1 MSGGSWEYTM
11 GNMVNS
17 SNQFYT
23 SSASNWSTTTYPLLK
38 YYDSYTYN
46 TSSSTYTRGRLG
58 DATVEMAPSSSSNT
72 SWYSDYANF
81 PGSSSSWFR
90 RGGGYASGTNAG
102 AFVFNY
108 GNGIAGNAN
117 SFRVSLGALD

>member
-1 MSGGSWEYTM
+1 MLFRS
-11 GNMVNS
+11 
-17 SNQFYT
+17 
-23 SSASNWSTTTYPLLK
+23 
-38 YYDSYTYN
+38 
-46 TSSSTYTRGRLG
+46 LG
-58 DATVEMAPSSSSNT
+58 DATVEMAPTGNYGN
-72 SWYSDYANF
+72 WYSDYANF